1 MPTDNSNDV
10 IKKGDVDAR
19 LTIEDELSRD
29 ISPEQSG
36 GLGLGDVIKAGELS
50 AVDKREE
57 ILSRAVTQATAI
69 RDKAKRL
76 YAKVEDVIRNAHTK
90 GYESGREEGLA
101 SVTQTLLTLKSEHAR
116 ILEGLE
122 KEAVN
127 LVYEIARK
135 IIGESFRTDDDALT
149 GMVRQALNASMGE
162 HLTVFLSPSD
172 YQRIKE
178 QKSQLFSA
186 VVAGVKSFTLKP
198 MESVKAGSCVIESD
212 MGTVEADLEKQLAA
226 ISRALGLEK
235 EG

>member
-69 RDKAKRL
+69 RDKARRL
-76 YAKVEDVIRNAHTK
+76 YAKVEDVIRNAHAK

-101 SVTQTLLTLKSEHAR
+101 SVTQTVLTLKSEHAR

-135 IIGESFRTDDDALT
+135 IIGEAFRTDDDALT

-172 YQRIKE
+172 YQRIRE
-178 QKSQLFSA
+178 QKSQLLSA
-186 VVAGVKSFTLKP
+186 VAGVKSFTLKP

-226 ISRALGLEK
+226 IARALGIEK
-235 EG
+235 AE